1 MSKKSI
7 LKKSLI
13 SGIILIIAAVAVAV
27 AATTG
32 VIPGQVANIILPV
45 LVAGTVAYNAYNVIF
60 LGTQVLQ
67 NQDKNDSDK
76 K

>member
-13 SGIILIIAAVAVAV
+13 SGVILIIVAVAVAV
-27 AATTG
+27 AATIG
-32 VIPGQVANIILPV
+32 VIPGEAANIILPV
-45 LVAGTVAYNAYNVIF
+45 LVAGTVAYNVIF

-76 K
+76 KR

>member
-27 AATTG
+27 AATIG
-32 VIPGQVANIILPV
+32 IIPGQAANIILHA
-45 LVAGTVAYNAYNVIF
+45 LVIGTVTYNFIF
-60 LGTQVLQ
+60 SGTQVLQ
-67 NQDKNDSDK
+67 NQDKNDTQK
-76 K
+76 KQ

>member
-27 AATTG
+27 AATIG
-32 VIPGQVANIILPV
+32 VIPGQVANTILTA
-45 LVAGTVAYNAYNVIF
+45 LVIGTVAYNFLF

-67 NQDKNDSDK
+67 NQDKNDSNK